1 MKDFVTFEIS
11 KKLKEKGFREKCFAI
26 YIPYSRTFKFNEINV
41 DKRPTSYKLN
51 IEEFRECYN
60 YYKENNIDAPTIS
73 QVLKW
78 LREEKELHIE
88 IYMYHNC
95 YLWEIYNT
103 KIYDADFTQKSEKYS
118 EIEYETY
125 EQAALAGIE
134 YVLDNLI

>member
-1 MKDFVTFEIS
+1 MTQEEQITFEIA
-11 KKLKEKGFREKCFAI
+11 KKLKEKGFREKCFAYYDDDSI
-26 YIPYSRTFKFNEINV
+26 EYNHESKMFNCELFMSHN
-41 DKRPTSYKLN
+41 SYDN
-51 IEEFRECYN
+51 IWHRDY
-60 YYKENNIDAPTIS
+60 IDAPTIS

-95 YLWEIYNT
+95 YLFEIYNT
-103 KIYDADFTQKSEKYS
+103 KIYDVDFTQKSEKYS
-118 EIEYETY
+118 EIEYENY

>member
-1 MKDFVTFEIS
+1 MKDFVTFEIA
-11 KKLKEKGFREKCFAI
+11 KKLKEKGFMEKCFLHYEATGGVYSNSI
-26 YIPYSRTFKFNEINV
+26 YAYDSPNQELDYSDFLK
-41 DKRPTSYKLN
+41 
-51 IEEFRECYN
+51 CYN
-60 YYKENNIDAPTIS
+60 GGNSIGLIDAPTIS

-88 IYMYHNC
+88 IYMYYNC
-95 YLWEIYNT
+95 YLFEIYNT

-118 EIEYETY
+118 EIEYENY